1 MIMDAGVV
9 IILLAEAALCM
20 LILYFE
26 GLLRRSSHVV
36 TAAVLV
42 VAAFGVR
49 LACMSHVTLDYE
61 NFLAG
66 WVQFFRE
73 NGGFRALSQSVG
85 NYNVPYLYFLAAF
98 SYSSMNDLYLIK
110 LLSIFFDVML
120 AWGATHL
127 ANRFVGTPGKLLG
140 CFFGVLL
147 LPTVVLNGAYW
158 GQCDSIYAAFAL
170 WAVYFALE
178 KHPVAAMVCAAVSF
192 GFKLQAVFIL
202 PFFVV
207 LLAARRMKLWHFLVF
222 PIAYVALVLP
232 AVLLGRPLWDTVTL
246 YFSQMGSVGGGL
258 NYNSPSVFAF
268 AAKVQNTK
276 LAGYLGIAAAALLV
290 LAVILWVW
298 KRRGTLSDI
307 TLLGIA
313 VLLCIGIPFLLPHM
327 HDRYFFLADI
337 FSLVFGLALPWY
349 GAVPVLVQFA
359 SLNSYLAYLRNR
371 FLLYMPYGAAAMAVA
386 LLLIVIFTGVQ
397 LRETGRRRT

>member
-1 MIMDAGVV
+1 MDAGVV

-127 ANRFVGTPGKLLG
+127 PPRPRGG
-140 CFFGVLL
+140 
-147 LPTVVLNGAYW
+147 
-158 GQCDSIYAAFAL
+158 
-170 WAVYFALE
+170 
-178 KHPVAAMVCAAVSF
+178 PV
-192 GFKLQAVFIL
+192 
-202 PFFVV
+202 
-207 LLAARRMKLWHFLVF
+207 
-222 PIAYVALVLP
+222 
-232 AVLLGRPLWDTVTL
+232 RPVQSHSWKKTRIPL
-246 YFSQMGSVGGGL
+246 GSVPPPGPSRTL
-258 NYNSPSVFAF
+258 RRKNSRWTSGA
-268 AAKVQNTK
+268 
-276 LAGYLGIAAAALLV
+276 LAIS
-290 LAVILWVW
+290 W
-298 KRRGTLSDI
+298 KTPDGPCRRGD
-307 TLLGIA
+307 
-313 VLLCIGIPFLLPHM
+313 P
-327 HDRYFFLADI
+327 
-337 FSLVFGLALPWY
+337 
-349 GAVPVLVQFA
+349 VP
-359 SLNSYLAYLRNR
+359 
-371 FLLYMPYGAAAMAVA
+371 
-386 LLLIVIFTGVQ
+386 
-397 LRETGRRRT
+397 